1 MSTKVETTKGEIVK
15 DDAFWPIMIAIFFG
29 AFVSVI
35 KVGIAVL
42 NTSTINIAIP
52 TLITDFNSNIG
63 TIQWTLTGFML
74 ATGLSAPLSGYLGD
88 RFGDRNLYVYVLI
101 GLGLSSILC
110 ALAWNQIGRAH
121 V

>member
-29 AFVSVI
+29 AFVS
-35 KVGIAVL
+35 VL